1 MNKPLPKAEL
11 YRRMDRFAADN
22 KKALSWRFLG
32 ELAGVDAE
40 HLRNVF
46 VNKSAPLTEYIQ
58 IRVSRALERLAA
70 GDVTVMQNRWRERYL
85 EYNSKPKPRMVKD
98 NKLVLRDGKIEL
110 QVGVRNRNDY
120 SEPTLQEQMGHARSK
135 KL

>member
-22 KKALSWRFLG
+22 KKALSWKFLG

-40 HLRNVF
+40 HLRNIF
-46 VNKSAPLTEYIQ
+46 LNKSVPLTEYVQ

-85 EYNSKPKPRMVKD
+85 QYNQTPKPRMVKA
-98 NKLVLRDGKIEL
+98 NQLVLEDGKIGL
-110 QVGVRNRNDY
+110 KVGIKNRNDY
-120 SEPTLQEQMGHARSK
+120 SETTLQEQMGHARSK